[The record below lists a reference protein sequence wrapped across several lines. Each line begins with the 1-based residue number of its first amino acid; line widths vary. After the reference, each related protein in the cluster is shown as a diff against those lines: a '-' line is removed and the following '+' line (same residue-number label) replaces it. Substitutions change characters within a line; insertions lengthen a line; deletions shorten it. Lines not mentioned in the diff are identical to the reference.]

1 MGPPGADQH
10 LAGSL
15 RAAGRNLT
23 GRGCSFVHRA
33 DPGCPSDD
41 AQKRRSHPVRR
52 LGLGDCA
59 DDSAVR
65 EPGDPDC
72 HGCTFNA
79 RGDPAAAEIQDAYRL
94 IAPLIGVPIA
104 SFCSRAAWRR
114 PELGRDRRDARWPG
128 RHGGLSRAESPPS
141 WLRRLV
147 TRLLA
152 IIPSIIIA
160 SFYCHRGVGKLLIAS
175 QIMLSLQLPFADL
188 PTRDGSTSSH
198 GSWPK

>member
-1 MGPPGADQH
+1 MQT
-10 LAGSL
+10 
-15 RAAGRNLT
+15 R
-23 GRGCSFVHRA
+23 
-33 DPGCPSDD
+33 D
-41 AQKRRSHPVRR
+41 APRTTRRSGEAI
-52 LGLGDCA
+52 LSATL
-59 DDSAVR
+59 DSAIAPMIAPFANPAILIVTAAHSTR
-65 EPGDPDC
+65 AG
-72 HGCTFNA
+72 T
-79 RGDPAAAEIQDAYRL
+79 PAAAEIQDAYRL

-114 PELGRDRRDARWPG
+114 PELGRDRDDRWPG

>member
-15 RAAGRNLT
+15 RAADRNLT

-41 AQKRRSHPVRR
+41 AQKRRSHPVRH

-104 SFCSRAAWRR
+104 SFCSRAAWRSQNSAVTATLAGR
-114 PELGRDRRDARWPG
+114 VVMEGFLELNLPPVGFAASSPGCSQSFRR
-128 RHGGLSRAESPPS
+128 SSSP
-141 WLRRLV
+141 R
-147 TRLLA
+147 
-152 IIPSIIIA
+152 SIVIVVSA
-160 SFYCHRGVGKLLIAS
+160 NC
-175 QIMLSLQLPFADL
+175 
-188 PTRDGSTSSH
+188 
-198 GSWPK
+198 